1 MTKNRLKVLFV
12 AYECAPFFKFGGLG
26 DVAGSL
32 PKALKELGVD
42 IRVVMPYYRRVEKLG
57 VVKLVKENIRLQI
70 GDCRL
75 EIGLYK
81 SYLPGSSVPIYFI
94 DNKKWFHVKHIFD
107 KDEKERFVLFSAIAG
122 KLPEIIKWQ
131 PDIIHGNDWQT
142 GLIPT
147 ITQKSKLKSQS
158 CNSKP
163 KTFNNERIRTIYTIH
178 NLAYTGKTPLDILEQ
193 YGFRREYFSGV
204 DEKDSVNIMREAIL
218 AADMINTVSPTY
230 AKEILTKEYGAGME
244 DILKKRKKDLYGI
257 VNGLDY
263 GMFNPETDKAIKVRY
278 EIKNIERK
286 LDNKLYLQKINKLSI
301 KPETPLIG
309 MVTRLASQKGLDLME
324 TIFDELMKEE
334 LQLVVL
340 GSGSEYYESYFG
352 KMNQKYRDKFRAN
365 LKFDVGLASQIY
377 AGADLFLMPSKY
389 EPCGLGQ
396 LIAMKY
402 GAVPIVRS
410 TGGLKDTVDGAEIEE
425 LNIDFNNQDTRYNNQ
440 KITNNRFLIAVDGK
454 FSITNINK
462 ATGFSFEKYDAIDL
476 LNTIRQALMVYQD
489 QTAWRRLQINGMK
502 QDWSWGKSAWEY
514 LKLYQKSVN

>member
-1 MTKNRLKVLFV
+1 MKKSLKILF
-12 AYECAPFFKFGGLG
+12 ASYECAPFFKLGGLG

-32 PKALKELGVD
+32 PVALKELGVD
-42 IRVVMPYYRRVEKLG
+42 IRVIMPYYNKIKEDYHE
-57 VVKLVKENIRLQI
+57 VKK
-70 GDCRL
+70 
-75 EIGLYK
+75 YK
-81 SYLPGSSVPIYFI
+81 SNIYQSNLPKSNVPIYFI
-94 DNKKWFHVKHIFD
+94 DHKIFRVKNIFD
-107 KDEKERFVLFSAIAG
+107 KFERARFITFSHLILASLKHIN
-122 KLPEIIKWQ
+122 WQ
-131 PDIIHGNDWQT
+131 PDVIHCNDWQT
-142 GLIPT
+142 AVVPLI
-147 ITQKSKLKSQS
+147 SKI
-158 CNSKP
+158 
-163 KTFNNERIRTIYTIH
+163 KTLFTIH
-178 NLAYTGKTPLDILEQ
+178 NIGYTGRTSLFVLKKF
-193 YGFRREYFSGV
+193 GFVKSDF
-204 DEKDSVNIMREAIL
+204 DQIKNNSVNLMRQAIL
-218 AADMINTVSPTY
+218 DADLVSTVSPTY